1 MDENHSS
8 TIVSLQDSGSAGRQE
23 VSSSEQP
30 QPSVIWPV
38 WGPLVGFLFV
48 SVMIRTF
55 AIDETVAG
63 LCYDSEHRLWPYDT
77 AHPWL
82 WFYRNGT
89 LPPLIV
95 GMTGAIVFL
104 FGRYL
109 MPNANLDV
117 TNRVRR
123 GGLFLALLLLI
134 GPGLLVN
141 SSLKMMWGRPR
152 PWQCQQFGGE
162 MKFLP
167 VGEWGTHSLP
177 NSSFPSGH
185 AAVAFFLMGLGFVVS
200 PNRKWFRRICF
211 VGGVTYGLAM
221 GVTRV
226 MQGGHFVSDV
236 LWAGAIV
243 YFVAVAL
250 WKLVLSR
257 D

>member
-1 MDENHSS
+1 
-8 TIVSLQDSGSAGRQE
+8 
-23 VSSSEQP
+23 
-30 QPSVIWPV
+30 
-38 WGPLVGFLFV
+38 
-48 SVMIRTF
+48 
-55 AIDETVAG
+55 
-63 LCYDSEHRLWPYDT
+63 
-77 AHPWL
+77 
-82 WFYRNGT
+82 
-89 LPPLIV
+89 
-95 GMTGAIVFL
+95 
-104 FGRYL
+104 
-109 MPNANLDV
+109 
-117 TNRVRR
+117 
-123 GGLFLALLLLI
+123 
-134 GPGLLVN
+134 
-141 SSLKMMWGRPR
+141 
-152 PWQCQQFGGE
+152 

-221 GVTRV
+221 GVTRI